1 MIIYEFLNKWRK
13 KYLFLIYIIVLA
25 FVLFYSCVYLQRWD
39 QECLQGFQL
48 AQRAAL
54 LPFLGFLF
62 LSYEFFADYQKK
74 NWRELLETN
83 WKGLS
88 KGMPGMSRNGLPKG
102 MAEMKQNGLPK
113 GMSRTNQRWLPKG
126 MQRTDR
132 SGLVKSMLAKDGI
145 LLILLAVVDLVVFC
159 MELYWFH
166 WFDAPVAL
174 LKNGYRVL
182 FFNYF
187 LLPFMGI
194 QVGKAA
200 AVLFQRKWTGY
211 LAILVFALLGC
222 GLVHTISSG
231 LYMTVGWNLDA
242 VLKLFQF
249 QQPNAGWAVDEY
261 YLVPAE
267 NYRMF
272 ILLFWSVLAE
282 GIVLCRIWG
291 GTGSGLDRT
300 ESALKQSVLRQKNGS
315 TSHGN
320 RNDVLKW
327 KNRKFSNVSCTP
339 KKLVTIII
347 CTVCCLFLIFE
358 AETETGY
365 LNFDMNYGNA
375 SNKQEEFLNDT
386 ITTDVPAAFQVEI
399 YTMNLQIRD
408 ELSADVTMQ
417 LAENTL
423 KQYVF
428 TLYRGYEIT
437 EVTDGNG
444 NELLY
449 HRTEDVVTVD
459 AGESLR
465 EIRFCYHGFQQ
476 SFYSNKT
483 AIMLSGYFAY
493 YPQAGVRR
501 VFLYQNENG
510 YLSYGFNTD
519 TSTLQYAHF
528 HISCAYH
535 KSVYSNLESGVSEA
549 GSNLEQSAL
558 RTEFNQST
566 KVSGSDSKQST
577 DISSNA
583 SAREKHHQT
592 FSGYTNA
599 PTLAAGA
606 VTDRQES
613 DGYYILPEL
622 VKYRTFSLNQTKKQ
636 LGKLCQ
642 RLSMDDRW
650 YADVD
655 TVVAVPNSVYIGNT
669 WGEMTIADRCLF
681 VGSNWIQN
689 GSAEDVAFRILQM
702 YFNENGEK
710 QYLENILFSVLQGDT
725 DWSDL
730 KPMSRNEFFGIS
742 YDEADIFSD
751 SYQQL
756 YQKQTIERMYQTLL
770 QTFGEKEV
778 LKQTAAYLLDKQT
791 DSNLARFLQ
800 EMYEN
805 LEQGAI

>member
-1 MIIYEFLNKWRK
+1 MIIYEFLDKWRK
-13 KYLFLIYIIVLA
+13 KYLFVIYIIVLA
-25 FVLFYSCVYLQRWD
+25 VVLFYSCIYLQRWN

-62 LSYEFFADYQKK
+62 LSYEFFSDYQKK
-74 NWRELLETN
+74 NWRELLETD
-83 WKGLS
+83 
-88 KGMPGMSRNGLPKG
+88 RNGL
-102 MAEMKQNGLPK
+102 L
-113 GMSRTNQRWLPKG
+113 
-126 MQRTDR
+126 
-132 SGLVKSMLAKDGI
+132 KSMLAKDGI
-145 LLILLAVVDLVVFC
+145 LLILLAVLYLVVFC
-159 MELYWFH
+159 MELCWFH
-166 WFDAPVAL
+166 WFDAPGAL

-200 AVLFQRKWTGY
+200 AVLFGRKWTGY
-211 LAILVFALLGC
+211 MAILVFALLGC

-249 QQPNAGWAVDEY
+249 QQPNAGWAADEY

-267 NYRMF
+267 NYRMY
-272 ILLFWSVLAE
+272 ILLFWSILAE
-282 GIVLCRIWG
+282 GIVLRRSW
-291 GTGSGLDRT
+291 SGVR
-300 ESALKQSVLRQKNGS
+300 
-315 TSHGN
+315 H
-320 RNDVLKW
+320 
-327 KNRKFSNVSCTP
+327 P
-339 KKLVTIII
+339 KKAVAIII
-347 CTVCCLFLIFE
+347 CVACCCLFFFK
-358 AETETGY
+358 AETENGY

-386 ITTDVPAAFQVEI
+386 ISTDAPAAFQVET

-417 LAENTL
+417 LAENAL

-444 NELLY
+444 KELPY

-476 SFYSNKT
+476 SFYSNET
-483 AIMLSGYFAY
+483 AVMLPGYFAY

-519 TSTLQYAHF
+519 ASTLQYAQF
-528 HISCAYH
+528 NISCAYH
-535 KSVYSNLESGVSEA
+535 KPLYSNL
-549 GSNLEQSAL
+549 
-558 RTEFNQST
+558 
-566 KVSGSDSKQST
+566 DKQ
-577 DISSNA
+577 
-583 SAREKHHQT
+583 HQT

-606 VTDRQES
+606 VTDCQES

-622 VKYRTFSLNQTKKQ
+622 AEYRTFSLDQTKKQ
-636 LGKLCQ
+636 LEKLCQ
-642 RLSMDDRW
+642 RLSMDDSW

-689 GSAEDVAFRILQM
+689 GSAEDAAFRILQM

-710 QYLENILFSVLQGDT
+710 QYLEDMLFSVLQGDT

-742 YDEADIFSD
+742 YDETDIFSD

-756 YQKQTIERMYQTLL
+756 YQKQAIERMYQTLL

-778 LKQTAAYLLDKQT
+778 LKQTAAYLLDKQA
-791 DSNLARFLQ
+791 DPNLAQFLQ

>member
-1 MIIYEFLNKWRK
+1 MIIYEFLDKWRK
-13 KYLFLIYIIVLA
+13 KYLFVIYIIVLV
-25 FVLFYSCVYLQRWD
+25 FVLFYSCIYLQRWN

-62 LSYEFFADYQKK
+62 LSYEFFSDYQKK
-74 NWRELLETN
+74 NWWELLETD
-83 WKGLS
+83 
-88 KGMPGMSRNGLPKG
+88 RNGL
-102 MAEMKQNGLPK
+102 L
-113 GMSRTNQRWLPKG
+113 
-126 MQRTDR
+126 
-132 SGLVKSMLAKDGI
+132 KSMLAKDGI
-145 LLILLAVVDLVVFC
+145 LLILLIVVYFVVFC

-166 WFDAPVAL
+166 WFDAPGAL
-174 LKNGYRVL
+174 LKNGYWVL

-200 AVLFQRKWTGY
+200 AVLFRRKWTGY

-249 QQPNAGWAVDEY
+249 QQPNAGWAADEY

-267 NYRMF
+267 NYRMY
-272 ILLFWSVLAE
+272 ILLFWSMLAE
-282 GIVLCRIWG
+282 GIVLCRIW
-291 GTGSGLDRT
+291 SGAR
-300 ESALKQSVLRQKNGS
+300 
-315 TSHGN
+315 H
-320 RNDVLKW
+320 
-327 KNRKFSNVSCTP
+327 P
-339 KKLVTIII
+339 KAPVAIII
-347 CTVCCLFLIFE
+347 CVACCCLFFFK
-358 AETETGY
+358 AETENGY

-386 ITTDVPAAFQVEI
+386 ISTDAPAAFQVETYMI
-399 YTMNLQIRD
+399 NLQIRD

-417 LAENTL
+417 LAENAL

-444 NELLY
+444 NELPY
-449 HRTEDVVTVD
+449 HRTEDVVTVY

-465 EIRFCYHGFQQ
+465 EIQFYYHGFQQ
-476 SFYSNKT
+476 SFYSNET
-483 AIMLSGYFAY
+483 AVMLPGYFAY
-493 YPQAGVRR
+493 YPQAGIRR

-519 TSTLQYAHF
+519 ASALQYAHF
-528 HISCAYH
+528 NISCAYH
-535 KSVYSNLESGVSEA
+535 KPVYSNL
-549 GSNLEQSAL
+549 
-558 RTEFNQST
+558 
-566 KVSGSDSKQST
+566 DKQ
-577 DISSNA
+577 
-583 SAREKHHQT
+583 HQT

-599 PTLAAGA
+599 PTLVAGA
-606 VTDRQES
+606 VTDCQES

-622 VKYRTFSLNQTKKQ
+622 AEYRTFSLNQTKKQ
-636 LGKLCQ
+636 LEKLCQ
-642 RLSMDDRW
+642 RLSMDDGW
-650 YADVD
+650 YVDVD

-689 GSAEDVAFRILQM
+689 GSAEDAAFRILQM

-710 QYLENILFSVLQGDT
+710 QYLEDMLFSVLQVDT

-742 YDEADIFSD
+742 YDETDIFSD

-778 LKQTAAYLLDKQT
+778 LKQTVAYLLDKQA
-791 DSNLARFLQ
+791 DPNLAQFLQ

>member
-1 MIIYEFLNKWRK
+1 MIIYEFLDKWRK
-13 KYLFLIYIIVLA
+13 KYLFVIYIIVLV
-25 FVLFYSCVYLQRWD
+25 FVLFYSCIYLQRWN

-62 LSYEFFADYQKK
+62 LSYEFFSDYQKK
-74 NWRELLETN
+74 NWWELLETD
-83 WKGLS
+83 
-88 KGMPGMSRNGLPKG
+88 RNGL
-102 MAEMKQNGLPK
+102 L
-113 GMSRTNQRWLPKG
+113 
-126 MQRTDR
+126 
-132 SGLVKSMLAKDGI
+132 KSMLAKDGI
-145 LLILLAVVDLVVFC
+145 LLILLVVVCFVVFC

-166 WFDAPVAL
+166 WFDAPGAL

-182 FFNYF
+182 LFNYF

-200 AVLFQRKWTGY
+200 AVLFRRKWTGY

-249 QQPNAGWAVDEY
+249 QQPNAGWAADEY

-267 NYRMF
+267 NYRMY
-272 ILLFWSVLAE
+272 ILLFWSMLAE
-282 GIVLCRIWG
+282 GIVLCRIW
-291 GTGSGLDRT
+291 SGAR
-300 ESALKQSVLRQKNGS
+300 
-315 TSHGN
+315 H
-320 RNDVLKW
+320 
-327 KNRKFSNVSCTP
+327 P
-339 KKLVTIII
+339 KAPVAIII
-347 CTVCCLFLIFE
+347 CVACCCLFFFK
-358 AETETGY
+358 AETENGY

-386 ITTDVPAAFQVEI
+386 IITDVVAAFQVET

-417 LAENTL
+417 LAENAL

-444 NELLY
+444 NELPY

-465 EIRFCYHGFQQ
+465 EIRFYYHGFQQ
-476 SFYSNKT
+476 SFYGNET
-483 AIMLSGYFAY
+483 AVMLPGYFAY

-519 TSTLQYAHF
+519 ASTLQYAQF
-528 HISCAYH
+528 NISCAYH
-535 KSVYSNLESGVSEA
+535 KLVYSNLKMGASEA
-549 GSNLEQSAL
+549 GSGLEQSVSG
-558 RTEFNQST
+558 TGFNQST
-566 KVSGSDSKQST
+566 KVFGSDSQQSA
-577 DISSNA
+577 DILSNA
-583 SAREKHHQT
+583 SVRDKQHQT
-592 FSGYTNA
+592 FLGYTNA

-606 VTDRQES
+606 VTDCQES

-622 VKYRTFSLNQTKKQ
+622 AEYRTFSLNQTKKQ
-636 LGKLCQ
+636 LEKLCQ
-642 RLSMDDRW
+642 RLSMDDSW

-669 WGEMTIADRCLF
+669 WGEMTITDRCLF

-689 GSAEDVAFRILQM
+689 GNAEEAAFRILQM

-710 QYLENILFSVLQGDT
+710 QYLEELLFSVLQGDA

-742 YDEADIFSD
+742 YDETDIFSD

-778 LKQTAAYLLDKQT
+778 LKQTAAYLLDKQV
-791 DSNLARFLQ
+791 DPNLAQFLQ

-805 LEQGAI
+805 LEQDAI

>member
-1 MIIYEFLNKWRK
+1 MIIYEFLDKWRK
-13 KYLFLIYIIVLA
+13 KYLFVIYIIVLA
-25 FVLFYSCVYLQRWD
+25 FVLFYSCIYLQRWN

-62 LSYEFFADYQKK
+62 LSYEFFSDYQKK
-74 NWRELLETN
+74 NWWELLETD
-83 WKGLS
+83 
-88 KGMPGMSRNGLPKG
+88 RNGL
-102 MAEMKQNGLPK
+102 L
-113 GMSRTNQRWLPKG
+113 
-126 MQRTDR
+126 
-132 SGLVKSMLAKDGI
+132 KSMLAKDGI
-145 LLILLAVVDLVVFC
+145 LLILLVVVCFVVFC

-166 WFDAPVAL
+166 WFDAPGAL

-182 FFNYF
+182 LFNYF

-200 AVLFQRKWTGY
+200 AVLFRRKWTGY

-249 QQPNAGWAVDEY
+249 QQPNAGWAADEY

-267 NYRMF
+267 NYRMY
-272 ILLFWSVLAE
+272 ILLFWSILAE
-282 GIVLCRIWG
+282 GIVLCKIWD
-291 GTGSGLDRT
+291 GTGRSLCRT
-300 ESALKQSVLRQKNGS
+300 ESALKQEYESAFRWD
-315 TSHGN
+315 
-320 RNDVLKW
+320 RNDVLKQKHGRAFSGNRNDILKR
-327 KNRKFSNVSCTP
+327 KNRKFSNMLYNP
-339 KKLVTIII
+339 KAPVAIII
-347 CTVCCLFLIFE
+347 CVACCCLFFFK
-358 AETETGY
+358 AETENGY

-386 ITTDVPAAFQVEI
+386 ISTDAPAAFQVETYMI
-399 YTMNLQIRD
+399 NLQIRD

-417 LAENTL
+417 LAENAL

-444 NELLY
+444 NELPY
-449 HRTEDVVTVD
+449 HRTEDVVTVY

-465 EIRFCYHGFQQ
+465 EIQFYYHGFQQ
-476 SFYSNKT
+476 SFYSNET
-483 AIMLSGYFAY
+483 AVMLPGYFAY
-493 YPQAGVRR
+493 YPQAGIRR

-519 TSTLQYAHF
+519 ASALQYAHF
-528 HISCAYH
+528 NISCAYH
-535 KSVYSNLESGVSEA
+535 KPVYSNL
-549 GSNLEQSAL
+549 
-558 RTEFNQST
+558 
-566 KVSGSDSKQST
+566 DKQ
-577 DISSNA
+577 
-583 SAREKHHQT
+583 HQT

-599 PTLAAGA
+599 PTLVAGA
-606 VTDRQES
+606 VTDCQES

-622 VKYRTFSLNQTKKQ
+622 AEYRTFSLNQTKKQ
-636 LGKLCQ
+636 LEKLCQ
-642 RLSMDDRW
+642 RLSMDDSW

-669 WGEMTIADRCLF
+669 WGEMTITDRCLF

-689 GSAEDVAFRILQM
+689 GNAEEAAFCILQM

-710 QYLENILFSVLQGDT
+710 QYLEELLFSVLQGDA

-742 YDEADIFSD
+742 YDETDIFSD

-778 LKQTAAYLLDKQT
+778 LKQTAAYLLDKQV
-791 DSNLARFLQ
+791 DPNLAQFLQ

-805 LEQGAI
+805 LEQDAI